1 MKKVGHHYQIH
12 KQKTKP
18 EKLNKGGIGEWY
30 WDAEANFDSLS
41 ISISLYFQIVN
52 SGTNSN
58 IKNPSPSMEIQSS
71 KKTKTKIQPKK
82 HQKGEKI
89 YIHVYV
95 ILFLLLLWRQ
105 EKLNWDFDHNQER
118 SHDRTKEERK
128 TGISPL
134 SFHLSRIAIVSPAD
148 EHGDAAPHDVEPCPL
163 LLHKPS
169 ALSCE
174 RTPSVWGTLHERSG
188 RGAASGWPFF
198 LW

>member
-1 MKKVGHHYQIH
+1 MSREPKWENWEMKKVGHHYQIH

-134 SFHLSRIAIVSPAD
+134 SFHLSRIAIVSP
-148 EHGDAAPHDVEPCPL
+148 CRTL
-163 LLHKPS
+163 PS
-169 ALSCE
+169 APSQAE
-174 RTPSVWGTLHERSG
+174 RT
-188 RGAASGWPFF
+188 F
-198 LW
+198 LWKNTFCVRNSSWKER